1 MVRKNDICCS
11 VWLLFASNHLKNIDG
26 CTPELEYSIVGL
38 SLMNSCTC
46 LFPTDAGGRFSIAK
60 PSPKALRGNE
70 ENTMEMSKNANS
82 ENLKVFCN

>member
-38 SLMNSCTC
+38 SLIKSCTF
-46 LFPTDAGGRFSIAK
+46 LFPTDAGGRFSMAN
-60 PSPKALRGNE
+60 PSPKASRGNE
-70 ENTMEMSKNANS
+70 EKTTVTNKNANNES
-82 ENLKVFCN
+82 FKVFCN